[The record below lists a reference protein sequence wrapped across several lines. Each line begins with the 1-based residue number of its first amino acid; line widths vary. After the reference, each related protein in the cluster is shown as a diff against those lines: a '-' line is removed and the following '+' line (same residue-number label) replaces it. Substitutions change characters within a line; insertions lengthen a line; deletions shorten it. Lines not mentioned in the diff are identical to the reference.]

1 MIRVPPDDAGDR
13 IRQLEGRLSVISSSV
28 RAFAEATTDYSMLLD
43 LVARKLADT
52 LKDGCVLRLLEDGA
66 LLAPV
71 AMHLPFER
79 YVNDPVAIERVRA
92 HVARPQPLSAQGGA
106 PRMMETGEPV
116 LMARIDMAE
125 MRKTTAPEIV
135 DAYETIGIHS
145 ALLVPMRA
153 RGESLGL
160 LSLVRF
166 HPQSPAF
173 TEADRDLAQ
182 ALADNAALAVSNAR
196 LFQSALQS
204 LSERERAEAQ
214 LRKTEEQ
221 LRHAQK
227 MEAVGRLAGSVAH
240 DFNNLLSVILGH
252 GLLLLNDIQQSDPMR
267 EDISAMITAGERA
280 ADLTRQ
286 LLAFSRQQVLAP
298 RVIDL
303 NTSVRAAEKILR
315 RLIGEDIELIVRC
328 PRRLSSVLADPG
340 QIDQVI
346 MNLAI
351 NARDAMPSGGK
362 ITIETKDVTL
372 DDPYASEHI
381 DVEPGPYVMLA
392 ISDTGAGMTK
402 DVQARIFEPF
412 FTTKEAGKGTGLGLS
427 TVFGIVKQSGGH
439 IWVYSEPDQGA
450 TFKVYLPV
458 TQKARDSEFPPEKPQ
473 SLHGNETVLLVED
486 QDEVRAVALQILRR
500 YGYHVIEARNAGEAL
515 LYCEQHPLTIHLLL
529 SDVVMPQMNGRKLAD
544 RLYQIRPH
552 MKVLFM
558 SGYTENAIVHHG
570 ILDPGIE
577 YVQKPLL
584 PETLARRV
592 REVLEGPPKP

>member
-1 MIRVPPDDAGDR
+1 MPPDDAGDR